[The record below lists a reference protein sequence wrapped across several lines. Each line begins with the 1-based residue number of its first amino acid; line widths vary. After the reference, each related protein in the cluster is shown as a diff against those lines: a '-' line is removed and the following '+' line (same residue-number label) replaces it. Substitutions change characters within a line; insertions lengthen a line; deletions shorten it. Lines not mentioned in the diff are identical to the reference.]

1 MATMTIRCDEADKK
15 AAADV
20 AEYYGFDLSSV
31 TRALWRQ
38 MARTRS
44 IPLDLGYREPNEES
58 LESIREADAI
68 MAAGGTGK
76 SFDSGADLIAA
87 ALEAQ
92 GMGRL
97 KAQFSPSSPGT
108 SRSWRGSTSTPSPLQ
123 RLSTSS
129 SRTRPSPSIR

>member
-1 MATMTIRCDEADKK
+1 
-15 AAADV
+15 
-20 AEYYGFDLSSV
+20 
-31 TRALWRQ
+31 

-87 ALEAQ
+87 ALEA
-92 GMGRL
+92 
-97 KAQFSPSSPGT
+97 
-108 SRSWRGSTSTPSPLQ
+108 
-123 RLSTSS
+123 
-129 SRTRPSPSIR
+129 